1 MPNHQILSFVFRR
14 FSIDFSKKI
23 CYDIDIYIIRCEETM
38 RKFTVNHNDAGL
50 RLDKFIK
57 KVLKFAP
64 DSLIYKYLRKKR
76 IKVNG
81 KKEEISYKLME
92 GDLLEF
98 YVNDELFFDAKE
110 PENAFLKVKPDLDI
124 VYEDENILLIH
135 KKVGVVVHTDE
146 TENFNTLI
154 SHILS
159 YLYQKGEYNPEKET
173 SFRPAL
179 CNRID
184 RNTGGIVI
192 AAKNAVALRA
202 VNEAIKQN
210 ETEKKYLCLVSGFLK
225 EKTATLTAYHKKDE
239 TKKQVFVSDRKKEGY
254 KEMITAYRVLQ
265 ETTLHGCPVSLV
277 EVHLITGRTHQIRAH
292 FAHISHPLIGDGKYG
307 KNEINR
313 KFNAK
318 YQYLYAYR
326 FRFTLKDKNNP
337 LYYLNGRIFELKHIP
352 FMEWEGLKK

>member
-1 MPNHQILSFVFRR
+1 
-14 FSIDFSKKI
+14 
-23 CYDIDIYIIRCEETM
+23 M
-38 RKFTVNHNDAGL
+38 RKFTINRNDADL

-57 KVLKFAP
+57 KVLKYAP

-81 KKEEISYKLME
+81 KKEEISYKLQV
-92 GDLLEF
+92 GDVLEF

-110 PENAFLKVKPDLDI
+110 NETSFLKIKPDLDI

-146 TENFNTLI
+146 KENFNTLI

-159 YLYQKGEYNPEKET
+159 YLYQKGDYKPEEELA
-173 SFRPAL
+173 FRPAL

-210 ETEKKYLCLVSGFLK
+210 ETEKKYLCLVSGFLEKK
-225 EKTATLTAYHKKDE
+225 EATLTAYHYKDE
-239 TKKQVFVSDRKKEGY
+239 VKKQVFVSDRKKTGY
-254 KEMITAYRVLQ
+254 KEMITKYRVLK
-265 ETTLHGCPVSLV
+265 ETNLHGCPVSLI

-292 FAHISHPLIGDGKYG
+292 FSHIGHPLIGDGKYG
-307 KNEINR
+307 KNEINK

-326 FRFTLKDKNNP
+326 FRFTLKNKENP
-337 LYYLNGRIFELKHIP
+337 LYYLNGRIFEIDKIP
-352 FMEWEGLKK
+352 FMEWEHLSKN